1 MWGRIAG
8 LVVAVS
14 LAWTGCAIAQEAAA
28 PRGSRYVL
36 STTPEV
42 VVKMVKTA
50 NSKYVRGKLLSLT
63 SYEIVVDTGKMN
75 ARDRERGEVGQ
86 RIGFDRF
93 ESLRTTDGRFEFTV
107 DEDFNAVT
115 SRIGEAYTSVTVE
128 ADFAKPKVPEV
139 EPAPEETPP
148 PVVETPKPKKPVEN
162 GLGQGGF
169 GGINNLPKVKPNEA
183 TTPPEETGTE
193 GTTTPE
199 TTPPPVTNPAS
210 ETNDVLLCSNCMK
223 EIPSSAIKSGVC
235 PHCKIAFSN
244 GAAPSSNPGPNPFA
258 PKPGTNGSATEAFAP
273 TSSAPS
279 VAPAANSGSQVTQ
292 TNGFSI
298 DSIPNWAKGGLF
310 VLFVLIGWQLVFNR

>member
-1 MWGRIAG
+1 MWGRIVG
-8 LVVAVS
+8 LVVAIG
-14 LAWTGCAIAQEAAA
+14 LAWTGCAIAQEAVT
-28 PRGSRYVL
+28 PRGSRYVF

-63 SYEIVVDTGKMN
+63 SYEIVVDTGKMS
-75 ARDRERGEVGQ
+75 ARERERGEVGQ

-93 ESLRTTDGRFEFTV
+93 ESLRTTDGRFEFTTA
-107 DEDFNAVT
+107 EDFNIMT
-115 SRIGEAYTSVTVE
+115 SRIGEAYTSVMVE
-128 ADFAKPKVPEV
+128 ADSAKPKIPEV

-148 PVVETPKPKKPVEN
+148 PVVEAPKPKKPVVN

-169 GGINNLPKVKPNEA
+169 GGINNLPKVKPTET

-193 GTTTPE
+193 EPTTPE
-199 TTPPPVTNPAS
+199 VTPPSAPGSGTS
-210 ETNDVLLCSNCMK
+210 EVLLCSNCMK

-235 PHCKIAFSN
+235 PHCNIAFSS
-244 GAAPSSNPGPNPFA
+244 GAAPSNAAGQNPFA
-258 PKPGTNGSATEAFAP
+258 PQPGTNGSATGAFAP

-279 VAPAANSGSQVTQ
+279 VAPAASPGSQVSQ

-310 VLFVLIGWQLVFNR
+310 VLLVLIGWHLVFNR